1 MRIEDRLTNP
11 ENYGGVR
18 LENIKYIVIQNI
30 GNKFSPHYHIKDGK
44 AIQIIPDVNMSNS
57 VNGGKLN
64 DCGVLHGVCTKYNS
78 ISIGVCDNLS
88 KDDKKTCINLIMT
101 LKQRYKVEKN
111 NIIRK
116 KDITGALEPIEWYN
130 DKNWIEEVVKQIVEL

>member
-1 MRIEDRLTNP
+1 MIIENRPTNP
-11 ENYGGVR
+11 RNYDGIR
-18 LENIKYIVIQNI
+18 PENIKYIVIQNM

-44 AIQIIPDVNMSNS
+44 VVQIIPDVNMSNS

-64 DCGVLHGVCTKYNS
+64 AYGVLHGVCTKYNS

-88 KDDKKTCINLIMT
+88 EEDKKVCVNLVMT
-101 LKQRYKVEKN
+101 LKQRYNIEKN

-116 KDITGALEPIEWYN
+116 KDVTGILEPKEWHN
-130 DKNWIEEVVKQIVEL
+130 DKSWIEEVVNKIIEV

>member
-1 MRIEDRLTNP
+1 MRIESRLTNSQNYDGIRP
-11 ENYGGVR
+11 ED
-18 LENIKYIVIQNI
+18 IKYIVIQNI
-30 GNKFSPHYHIKDGK
+30 DNKFSPHYHIKDGK
-44 AIQIIPDVNMSNS
+44 AIQIIPDNNMSDS

-64 DCGVLHGVCTKYNS
+64 ICGTLHGICTKHNS

-116 KDITGALEPIEWYN
+116 KDITGALEPTEWYN
-130 DKNWIEEVVKQIVEL
+130 DKNWIEEMVNQIIEL

>member
-1 MRIEDRLTNP
+1 MKIESRLTNSQNYDGKRP
-11 ENYGGVR
+11 ED
-18 LENIKYIVIQNI
+18 IKYIVIQNI
-30 GNKFSPHYHIKDGK
+30 DNKFSPHYHIKDGK
-44 AIQIIPDVNMSNS
+44 AIQIIPDNNMSDS

-64 DCGVLHGVCTKYNS
+64 ICGTLHGICTKYNS

-116 KDITGALEPIEWYN
+116 KDITGALEPTEWYN

>member
-1 MRIEDRLTNP
+1 MRIESRFTNSQNYDGIRP
-11 ENYGGVR
+11 ED
-18 LENIKYIVIQNI
+18 IKYIVIQNI
-30 GNKFSPHYHIKDGK
+30 DNKFSPHYHIKDGK
-44 AIQIIPDVNMSNS
+44 AIQIIPDNNMSDS

-64 DCGVLHGVCTKYNS
+64 ICGTLHGICTKYNS

-116 KDITGALEPIEWYN
+116 KDITGALEPTEWYN

>member
-1 MRIEDRLTNP
+1 MRIESRLTNP
-11 ENYGGVR
+11 KNYDDTR
-18 LENIKYIVIQNI
+18 PESIKYIVIQNI

-44 AIQIIPDVNMSNS
+44 AVQIVPDANMSNS

-64 DCGVLHGVCTKYNS
+64 GCGVFHGVCTKYNS

-88 KDDKKTCINLIMT
+88 REDKKVCINLVMT
-101 LKQRYKVEKN
+101 LKQRYNVEKN

-116 KDITGALEPIEWYN
+116 KDVTGVLEPTEWHN
-130 DKNWIEEVVKQIVEL
+130 DKNWIEEVVKQIIEL

>member
-1 MRIEDRLTNP
+1 MRIESRLTIP
-11 ENYGGVR
+11 GNYGGVR
-18 LENIKYIVIQNI
+18 PESIKYIVIQNI

-44 AIQIIPDVNMSNS
+44 AVQIIPDANMSNS

-88 KDDKKTCINLIMT
+88 KEDKNICVNLVMT
-101 LKQRYKVEKN
+101 LKQRYNVKKN

-116 KDITGALEPIEWYN
+116 KDVTGALEPTEWHN
-130 DKNWIEEVVKQIVEL
+130 DKKWIEEVVKQIIEL